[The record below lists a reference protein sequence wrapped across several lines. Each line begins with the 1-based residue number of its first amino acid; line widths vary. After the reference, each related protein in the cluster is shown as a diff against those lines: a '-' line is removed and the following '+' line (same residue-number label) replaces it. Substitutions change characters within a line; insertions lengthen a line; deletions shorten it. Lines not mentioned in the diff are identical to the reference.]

1 MVVNGKKTIS
11 FEQFL
16 TINSNLMHMSDTWAD
31 LWALIFHTRLSVGRL
46 IDLRYIDVEGGTAY
60 LREKGRLKAKQIEL
74 SAPVCTILKRRRM
87 MYPQDIFVFQ
97 SHSNRVKNKC
107 SPVTII
113 AFNAALRKASKLATG
128 GVVSSKNARKV
139 VC

>member
-1 MVVNGKKTIS
+1 VNGKKTIS

-74 SAPVCTILKRRRM
+74 SVPVCTMLERRRM

-97 SHSNRVKNKC
+97 SHSNRVKNKY

-113 AFNAALRKASKLATG
+113 AFNTALRKSSKLAAG
-128 GVVSSKNARKV
+128 GVVSSKSARKV

>member
-1 MVVNGKKTIS
+1 M
-11 FEQFL
+11 
-16 TINSNLMHMSDTWAD
+16 TINSNLAHISDTWSD
-31 LWALIFHTRLSVGRL
+31 MWALIFYTGLSVGRL
-46 IDLRYIDVEGGTAY
+46 IDLRYTDIESETAY

-74 SAPVCTILKRRRM
+74 SAPVCTILERRRM

-97 SHSNRVKNKC
+97 SHSNRVKNKY

-128 GVVSSKNARKV
+128 EVVSSKNARKV

>member
-1 MVVNGKKTIS
+1 MNAKKPIS

-16 TINSNLMHMSDTWAD
+16 TVNSNLAHISDTWSD
-31 LWALIFHTRLSVGRL
+31 MWALIFYTGLSVGRL
-46 IDLRYIDVEGGTAY
+46 IDLRYTDIESGTAY

-74 SAPVCTILKRRRM
+74 SAPVCTILERRRM

-97 SHSNRVKNKC
+97 SHSNRVKNKY

-113 AFNAALRKASKLATG
+113 AFNAALRKVSKLATG
-128 GVVSSKNARKV
+128 EVVSSKNARKV
-139 VC
+139 VF

>member
-1 MVVNGKKTIS
+1 MNAKKPIS

-16 TINSNLMHMSDTWAD
+16 TINSNLAHISDTWSD
-31 LWALIFHTRLSVGRL
+31 MWALIFYTGLSVGRL
-46 IDLRYIDVEGGTAY
+46 IDLRYTDIESGTAY

-74 SAPVCTILKRRRM
+74 SAPVCTILERRRM

-97 SHSNRVKNKC
+97 SHSNRVKNKY

-113 AFNAALRKASKLATG
+113 AFNAALRKVSKLATG
-128 GVVSSKNARKV
+128 EVVSSKNARKV
-139 VC
+139 VF

>member
-1 MVVNGKKTIS
+1 M
-11 FEQFL
+11 
-16 TINSNLMHMSDTWAD
+16 TINSNLAHISDTWSD
-31 LWALIFHTRLSVGRL
+31 MWALIFYTGLSVGRL
-46 IDLRYIDVEGGTAY
+46 IDLRYTDIESETAY

-74 SAPVCTILKRRRM
+74 SAPVCTILERRRM
-87 MYPQDIFVFQ
+87 MYPQDIFVFP
-97 SHSNRVKNKC
+97 SHSNRVKNKY

-128 GVVSSKNARKV
+128 EVVSSKNARKV

>member
-1 MVVNGKKTIS
+1 M
-11 FEQFL
+11 
-16 TINSNLMHMSDTWAD
+16 TINSNLAHISYTWSDM
-31 LWALIFHTRLSVGRL
+31 WALIFYTGLSVGRL
-46 IDLRYIDVEGGTAY
+46 IDLRYIDIESGNAY

-74 SAPVCTILKRRRM
+74 SSPVCTILERRRM

-97 SHSNRVKNKC
+97 SHSNRVKNKY

-128 GVVSSKNARKV
+128 EVVSSKNARKV
-139 VC
+139 VF

>member
-1 MVVNGKKTIS
+1 MNPKKPIS

-16 TINSNLMHMSDTWAD
+16 TINSNLAHISDTWSD
-31 LWALIFHTRLSVGRL
+31 MWALIFYTGLSVGRL
-46 IDLRYIDVEGGTAY
+46 IDLRYTDIESGTAY

-74 SAPVCTILKRRRM
+74 SAPVCTILERRRM

-97 SHSNRVKNKC
+97 SHSNRVKNKY

-113 AFNAALRKASKLATG
+113 AFNAALRKVSKLATG
-128 GVVSSKNARKV
+128 EVVSSKNARKV
-139 VC
+139 VF

>member
-1 MVVNGKKTIS
+1 VNGKITIS

-16 TINSNLMHMSDTWAD
+16 TINSNLVHISDTWSD
-31 LWALIFHTRLSVGRL
+31 LWALIFYTGLSVGRL
-46 IDLRYIDVEGGTAY
+46 IDLRYTDIEGGVAY

-74 SAPVCTILKRRRM
+74 SVPVCTILKSRRM

-113 AFNAALRKASKLATG
+113 AFNTALRKSSKLATG

>member
-1 MVVNGKKTIS
+1 MNAKKSIS

-16 TINSNLMHMSDTWAD
+16 TINSNLAHISDTWSD
-31 LWALIFHTRLSVGRL
+31 MWALIFYTGLSVGRL
-46 IDLRYIDVEGGTAY
+46 IDLRYTDIESETAY

-74 SAPVCTILKRRRM
+74 SAPVCTILERRRM

-97 SHSNRVKNKC
+97 SHSNRVKNKY

-128 GVVSSKNARKV
+128 EVVSSKNARKV

>member
-1 MVVNGKKTIS
+1 MNAKKPIS

-16 TINSNLMHMSDTWAD
+16 TINSNLAHISDTWSD
-31 LWALIFHTRLSVGRL
+31 MWALIFYTGISVGRL
-46 IDLRYIDVEGGTAY
+46 IDLRYTDIESGTAY

-74 SAPVCTILKRRRM
+74 SAPVCTILERRRM

-97 SHSNRVKNKC
+97 SHSNRVKNKY

-113 AFNAALRKASKLATG
+113 AFNAALRKVSKLATG
-128 GVVSSKNARKV
+128 EVVSSKNARKV
-139 VC
+139 VF

>member
-1 MVVNGKKTIS
+1 MVVNGKRKIS
-11 FEQFL
+11 FYKFL
-16 TINSNLMHMSDTWAD
+16 TINSNLVHISDTWSD
-31 LWALIFHTRLSVGRL
+31 LWAMIFYTGLSVGRL
-46 IDLRYIDVEGGTAY
+46 IDLRFTDIHDGTAY

-74 SAPVCTILKRRRM
+74 SIPVCSVLERRRM

-128 GVVSSKNARKV
+128 EVVSSKNARKV
-139 VC
+139 VY